1 MSAVVWTSARAAVRV
16 HRTGLAGSALVVALS
31 AALLTATGAWLEV
44 GLRHAE
50 TPDRTG
56 SLLVAVASSFA
67 GTAVVIAVLVVASTI
82 AAALRPRARELALL
96 RAVGATVGQ
105 LRRFVAAEVLLV
117 FAVAAPVGVAA
128 GLVLA
133 PLLAGPLRGSGVVP
147 AGLTPGLSPWPAL
160 GAVALLLPAA
170 LVAARLA
177 ARESARLDPAG
188 AVRRSAAEPVGL
200 PRARAVTAAALAVCG
215 LLTAASPFAVAGTL
229 GGATA
234 TLGAVLLVVALALAG
249 PVLVGEVARR
259 GLAAAPAGTGAL
271 PRLAL
276 ANARGFSRRMT
287 GAIVPLA
294 LLLAL
299 GTVQTGTSSAVARA
313 AEAQAREGIAADL
326 VAEPRDG
333 GTLTPAQVAAAAAL
347 PGVASAAAT
356 AVVPAEVRIDQ
367 DGGDLPVLG
376 ALSWEASTLR
386 TVPAGGYLDPDVVAG
401 SLGALA
407 GARTIAVSRDAA
419 FGSASLGD
427 PVDVRV
433 GDSQVRY
440 RIVAVY
446 ARGLG
451 LGDYLVGAGAADRPT
466 ASGAAST
473 LLVRVDG
480 DGARARRELA
490 GAGLRVLDVPAY
502 AREVRDASSRQ
513 QELSTVLLLALLAL
527 VAVLA
532 ANTLVTAT
540 ASRRAELSLLG
551 RTGATCRQLLTLVL
565 LESSLVTGI
574 AVVAGLACSLPALLG
589 VGQGL
594 LGVPLPVVDGTVVGA
609 LVAAVVV
616 IGVAVPVAAA
626 VPVTSRGRR

>member
-1 MSAVVWTSARAAVRV
+1 
-16 HRTGLAGSALVVALS
+16 
-31 AALLTATGAWLEV
+31 
-44 GLRHAE
+44 
-50 TPDRTG
+50 
-56 SLLVAVASSFA
+56 
-67 GTAVVIAVLVVASTI
+67 
-82 AAALRPRARELALL
+82 
-96 RAVGATVGQ
+96 
-105 LRRFVAAEVLLV
+105 
-117 FAVAAPVGVAA
+117 
-128 GLVLA
+128 
-133 PLLAGPLRGSGVVP
+133 VP
-147 AGLTPGLSPWPAL
+147 AS
-160 GAVALLLPAA
+160 
-170 LVAARLA
+170 
-177 ARESARLDPAG
+177 
-188 AVRRSAAEPVGL
+188 
-200 PRARAVTAAALAVCG
+200 
-215 LLTAASPFAVAGTL
+215 
-229 GGATA
+229 
-234 TLGAVLLVVALALAG
+234 
-249 PVLVGEVARR
+249 
-259 GLAAAPAGTGAL
+259 
-271 PRLAL
+271 
-276 ANARGFSRRMT
+276 
-287 GAIVPLA
+287 
-294 LLLAL
+294 
-299 GTVQTGTSSAVARA
+299 
-313 AEAQAREGIAADL
+313 
-326 VAEPRDG
+326 
-333 GTLTPAQVAAAAAL
+333 
-347 PGVASAAAT
+347 
-356 AVVPAEVRIDQ
+356 
-367 DGGDLPVLG
+367 
-376 ALSWEASTLR
+376 
-386 TVPAGGYLDPDVVAG
+386 GGYLDPDVVAG

-407 GARTIAVSRDAA
+407 GARAIAVSQDAA